1 MASYLNPQP
10 SNAIVDDLTAIREL
24 ANYNAQ
30 NDPSLGTD
38 FPTGAKRLVNVGTSS
53 APNWQWQRYNG
64 SAWVAIGATTS
75 EKLMHNVDML
85 DGYHASTSA
94 VKNTIPVYNANAQLV
109 GNITGNAATAT
120 KLQNARNIQLGGIVS
135 STAQSFNGTA
145 PITIPVNSITINN
158 DADNA
163 VNGVL
168 TIKHG
173 GTGRTDG
180 KASDVEFT
188 SINGESIGAK
198 AQGQIGRLKY
208 ISADTDLDSIVQDGV
223 YAING
228 SKAPTL
234 ANHWPETT
242 AIASLITV
250 RSEGQ
255 NIFQE
260 VQVASAR
267 TWRRISYNSG
277 GSWTGWLIG
286 DSTNDWTT
294 YYVSKSGNDDN
305 PGTSSSLPFA
315 TIARA
320 LRVAGATGCG
330 STSRKVQLCI
340 GEGDWGDVTLLG
352 LPFQLDIY
360 PFSKSAPTAYS
371 DSLPKFGTLGISN
384 SYVTLFG
391 VVVDKLSVTNHSY
404 CMIGVGYKRIAGISC
419 IYQSTVSFA
428 SNNSATN
435 LWEVHNST
443 LVDAIINISYGAL
456 VALNGYLHIK
466 MVENTSRVAFLVIS
480 DGYFSAYS
488 SRTIVDASD
497 YTLTGKKFVLYN
509 GAEVRTRES
518 ISPGLFLQSLPG
530 TDYAISDGVMVNG
543 FNPALALLSEL
554 QAFDTS
560 ALHKAGD
567 ETITGVKTFVTN
579 PWIKNG
585 SPYLN
590 LQHTSAEIGD
600 TPTANLD
607 SMVRFLDKNG
617 SWLAE
622 YKSVLTKEGTVRSRL
637 NVRKNNTGLALASI
651 GVEYPA
657 SGSPFG
663 TAPTTPASAVGNE
676 IVTADYLKGS
686 NSGVVH
692 TSGDEEISGAKVFL
706 NALHRKT
713 TGAETNIILTNTGVP
728 ADGSAPSTNR
738 YLVLRFNDAGGNSL
752 GVVAHQ
758 RNTTNGGL
766 TYMTAANRLGGETAK
781 LEIVCP
787 YTGNP
792 YATAPTPA
800 DTANNNHIVTT
811 AWARTFVGTTNM
823 HPSWYGWTTQSAR
836 TWYTASK
843 NGWLRVFLSLTTGNH
858 YARFY
863 WINSAGGEQS
873 YVLMRSYNS
882 QSMNYALFIPITN
895 GLQYKVDFTDSANN
909 IIYHDNDTASMT
921 FHASTA

>member
-1 MASYLNPQP
+1 MASFLNPKP
-10 SNAIVDDLTAIREL
+10 SNSIISDLTEIRTLLTNVAKGKPDL
-24 ANYNAQ
+24 A
-30 NDPSLGTD
+30 DD
-38 FPTGAKRLVNVGTSS
+38 VPTGAKRFVSSGDGISYQWEEYDGTSWKKIS
-53 APNWQWQRYNG
+53 
-64 SAWVAIGATTS
+64 
-75 EKLMHNVDML
+75 KLSHNVDML

-94 VKNTIPVYNANAQLV
+94 VKNTIPVYNASAQLV
-109 GNITGNAATAT
+109 GSITGNAATAT

-145 PITIPVNSITINN
+145 AITIPVNQITINN
-158 DADNA
+158 DTDTA

-168 TIKHG
+168 TTKHG

-180 KASDVEFT
+180 KASDVVFT
-188 SINGESIGAK
+188 SINGESLGAK
-198 AQGQIGRLKY
+198 VQGQIGRLKY
-208 ISADTDLDSIVQDGV
+208 ISADIDLDSLVQDGM

-234 ANHWPETT
+234 ENNWPETV
-242 AIASLITV
+242 AIASLVTV

-277 GSWTGWLIG
+277 GTWTGWLIG

-330 STSRKVQLCI
+330 SASRKVQLCI

-360 PFSKSAPTAYS
+360 PYSKSAPTAYS
-371 DSLPKFGTLGISN
+371 DSLPKFGTLNISN
-384 SYVTLFG
+384 AYVTLYG
-391 VVVDKLSVTNHSY
+391 VVVDKLNVTNRAY
-404 CMIGVGYKRIAGISC
+404 CMVGTGYKRIAGIAC
-419 IYQSTVSFA
+419 TYQSTVSFA
-428 SNNSATN
+428 SSNSTTN

-443 LVDAIINISYGAL
+443 LMDAVIKIGYGSL
-456 VALNGYLHIK
+456 VSLNEYLHIK
-466 MVENTSRVAFLVIS
+466 MAENTSKVAFLVIS

-488 SRTIVDASD
+488 SRTVVDASNN
-497 YTLTGKKFVLYN
+497 TLTGKKFVLYN

-518 ISPGLFLQSLPG
+518 NSPGSFLQSLPG
-530 TDYAISDGVMVNG
+530 TDYTISNGAMVNG
-543 FNPALALLSEL
+543 FNPALALLSDL
-554 QAFDTS
+554 QSVDDS
-560 ALHKAGD
+560 AVHKAGD
-567 ETITGVKTFVTN
+567 ETITGVKTFTAN
-579 PWIKNG
+579 PWVKKG

-590 LQHTSAEIGD
+590 LQHTSAEVGN
-600 TPTANLD
+600 TPTADLE

-663 TAPTTPASAVGNE
+663 TAPTTPAGAVGNE
-676 IVTADYLKGS
+676 IVTVDYLKGS

-692 TSGDEEISGAKVFL
+692 TSGGEEISGEKVFL
-706 NALHRKT
+706 NAIHRKT
-713 TGAETNIILTNTGVP
+713 TGAETDIILTNTGVP
-728 ADGSAPSTNR
+728 ADLSAPSTNR
-738 YLVLRFNDAGGNSL
+738 FLALRFNDAGGNSL

-758 RNTTNGGL
+758 RNTTNGGV
-766 TYMTAANRLGGETAK
+766 TYMSATSRLDGDVAR
-781 LEIVCP
+781 LEIVNP

-800 DTANNNHIVTT
+800 DTANNNHIATT
-811 AWARTFVGTTNM
+811 QWARTFVGTKNM
-823 HPSWYGWTTQSAR
+823 HPSWYGWTPQSVR
-836 TWYTASK
+836 TWYTATK
-843 NGWLRVFLSLTTGNH
+843 NGWLRVFLSLTTGNR
-858 YARFY
+858 YARFF
-863 WINSAGGEQS
+863 WIDSTGKEQRTM
-873 YVLMRSYNS
+873 LMRSYNS

-895 GLQYKVDFTDSANN
+895 GLQYKVDFTDEAGN
-909 IIYHDNDTASMT
+909 IDGNTSNTGSMN